1 MKNISLVD
9 EAPDTGDDSDEDLVT
24 NHLIN
29 GSGSAV
35 AMENLVPTI
44 HITPQSP
51 NGNHV
56 LEDNLLQLSRIQER
70 IQEMRIANAQGN
82 LNISDNRGR
91 LSTSCPSLNESLEAL
106 ASGDKTDNANYR
118 SKIRSKNE
126 NNANKHQ
133 RSKMQHRKHR
143 SVSVSSGDSED
154 DTDTVD
160 GSAAQKIRQRSAS
173 QAPKEAVTPPHHKES
188 RFYHGGANR
197 YVFVLTCLASRGC
210 VMRVNISSA
219 LTPFCFPLFH
229 ACGASSFLR
238 SFQRL
243 LFELSTESLIHIF
256 QT

>member
-1 MKNISLVD
+1 MKNISFLD

-210 VMRVNISSA
+210 VTRVNTSSA
-219 LTPFCFPLFH
+219 LKTPFGLLSLFH
-229 ACGASSFLR
+229 VFGTFLR

-243 LFELSTESLIHIF
+243 PFGLSTESLIHIF

>member
-1 MKNISLVD
+1 MFIKTILVDFHNSKLSFFNRVFSQLIFNFTTSD

-82 LNISDNRGR
+82 LNIRDNRGR

-106 ASGDKTDNANYR
+106 ASAGDKTDNASYR
-118 SKIRSKNE
+118 SKIRSKND
-126 NNANKHQ
+126 NNANKQNQ
-133 RSKMQHRKHR
+133 RSKMHRKHR

-160 GSAAQKIRQRSAS
+160 ASAAQKVRQRSAS
-173 QAPKEAVTPPHHKES
+173 QAPKEMVTPTHKES
-188 RFYHGGANR
+188 RFYNR
-197 YVFVLTCLASRGC
+197 
-210 VMRVNISSA
+210 
-219 LTPFCFPLFH
+219 
-229 ACGASSFLR
+229 
-238 SFQRL
+238 
-243 LFELSTESLIHIF
+243 
-256 QT
+256 